1 MITPEILHY
10 FSAALTIAFGA
21 IGGGIGQGIAGSNVM
36 GAMDRQP
43 TGSDNNFKALILG
56 LALIESG
63 IIIALVITLLLLF
76 TSTETITWGIAYAE
90 VGIAI
95 AVGVSAAAI
104 SIASAF
110 PVKAASEA
118 ISRQPFF
125 AQKILTTMLL
135 AQSIIEAAVIFS
147 FIIALLIR
155 FNISGATTIYEGLR
169 LMAAG
174 IAMGLGCIGPSIGQA
189 IFAHS
194 SCKALGVN
202 KNAYGKIF
210 PFTLLSQA
218 VTETPLIFCLLIAL
232 IIIYTPTGSNA
243 LFQAITI
250 ITAAVTIG
258 LGSIGTAT
266 GIGYTASKASLQIAR
281 EPENYPTIVKTALL
295 IEAFIESSVIYAM
308 IISLLLIM
316 KSG

>member
-10 FSAALTIAFGA
+10 LSAALTIAVGA

-36 GAMDRQP
+36 AAMDRQP
-43 TGSDNNFKALILG
+43 TGNDNNFKVLVLG

-63 IIIALVITLLLLF
+63 IIIALVVTLLLLF
-76 TSTETITWGIAYAE
+76 TSAETITWGIAYAE
-90 VGIAI
+90 IGIGIAVGIA
-95 AVGVSAAAI
+95 AAAT

-135 AQSIIEAAVIFS
+135 SQSIIEAAIIFS

-155 FNISGATTIYEGLR
+155 FNISGATTMYEGVR

-174 IAMGLGCIGPSIGQA
+174 IAMGIGCIGPSIGQA

-194 SCKALGVN
+194 SCKALGIN
-202 KNAYGKIF
+202 KKAYSKIF

-218 VTETPLIFCLLIAL
+218 VTETPLIFCLLISL
-232 IIIYTPTGSNA
+232 IIIYTPAATNEF
-243 LFQAITI
+243 FQAAAIL
-250 ITAAVTIG
+250 TAATTIG

-281 EPENYPTIVKTALL
+281 EPENYPVIVKTALL

-308 IISLLLIM
+308 IVSLLLIM
-316 KSG
+316 KQE